1 MPTPEEASP
10 REHLNRLV
18 ADVRNCVPGAMDQLL
33 GATHPRLLK
42 MAELQLRN
50 EQYWGLLE
58 PSALVNEAFVRLRNG
73 REWVDISHYYNTYA
87 LTFHH
92 IIVDHAR
99 QAARM
104 RELVGLEET
113 PDPPWKAG
121 SRSAEELMVL
131 ASSLRRLAEVNP
143 RGAEIMDRFL
153 KGFTQ
158 DEIAAALK
166 IALRTVKRE
175 VQWCREWLRNQMV
188 GDGVADNGHTP
199 RT

>member
-1 MPTPEEASP
+1 
-10 REHLNRLV
+10 
-18 ADVRNCVPGAMDQLL
+18 MDQLL